1 MLEKINCFKG
11 SVSILIHFSF
21 KTRMILPQ
29 GTTGSKYAKHFNM
42 IFNTVGD
49 YSDHSITVR
58 LSFNCL
64 VYTCTVY
71 LLINLP
77 L

>member
-29 GTTGSKYAKHFNM
+29 GTTGLKYAKHFNM
-42 IFNTVGD
+42 IFSTVVIIV
-49 YSDHSITVR
+49 ITV
-58 LSFNCL
+58 LQ
-64 VYTCTVY
+64 
-71 LLINLP
+71 
-77 L
+77 